1 MSGVGEMTQESFIT
15 DEIRSWIGKETESW
29 TIQVTELDIK
39 RFAVATD
46 DLNPL
51 YLNDEYARQNR
62 YSGIIAPPLF
72 YMAPLTDPVPE
83 AELRQDG
90 LPREG
95 RFPIPPVPLE
105 RLMDGG
111 TEVEFFTPIHPGD
124 RLTARSK
131 IVDIYQK
138 EGKSGPLVF
147 VVRETTYMN
156 QKGEKVLVEKGTA
169 ILR

>member
-1 MSGVGEMTQESFIT
+1 MTQKSLIT
-15 DEIRSWIGKETESW
+15 DRAAY
-29 TIQVTELDIK
+29 
-39 RFAVATD
+39 RVATD

-51 YLNDEYARQNR
+51 YLDEGYARQNR
-62 YSGIIAPPLF
+62 HGGIIAPPLF

-83 AELRQDG
+83 TDLRKDG

-105 RLMDGG
+105 RPGGVPLVDGG
-111 TEVEFFTPIHPGD
+111 TEVEFFVPIRSGD
-124 RLTARSK
+124 RLTARTR

-147 VVRETTYMN
+147 VVRAYPLGTRRPYTN
-156 QKGEKVLVEKGTA
+156 QRAAYRYSTLGEDNA
-169 ILR
+169 Q